1 MGPVLIVFFILV
13 TIVGICLILYFTAY
27 NKISIIKIKMDNS
40 NNIIA
45 DNLAKKQELMDKLYE
60 KIKSVVTTKDYLKEF
75 GNLKKRNLNNYEL
88 DKELNEYL
96 QIMINLKED
105 NKKLDTKA
113 FNKTLSEIKQIDQ
126 IIRAN
131 KVFFNKNNNDLFK
144 QMKGYTKIVAKIAK
158 ISVKNSYEIKEP
170 VESSL

>member
-1 MGPVLIVFFILV
+1 MGPLLIGFFILV
-13 TIVGICLILYFTAY
+13 IIIGVLLILYFTAY
-27 NKISIIKIKMDNS
+27 NRLSIIKIKMDNA

-45 DNLAKKQELMDKLYE
+45 DNLEKKQALMEKLYE
-60 KIKSVVTTKDYLKEF
+60 KIRSVVTTKDYLKDF
-75 GNLKKRNLNNYEL
+75 KNLKNRNLNNYEL

-96 QIMINLKED
+96 QTMINLKED
-105 NKKLDTKA
+105 NKNLDTKA
-113 FNKTLSEIKQIDQ
+113 INKTFAEIKQIDQ

-144 QMKGYTKIVAKIAK
+144 QMKGYTKIAAKIAK

>member
-1 MGPVLIVFFILV
+1 MGPLLIVFFILV

-60 KIKSVVTTKDYLKEF
+60 KIKSVVTSKDYLKEF

-144 QMKGYTKIVAKIAK
+144 QMKGYTKVVAKIAK